1 MHHQMYP
8 AAPTQY
14 ATMSYLSVTEL
25 FMNIGLIYSKTKEQ
39 KRVSTKKYKF
49 VKAIF
54 TFVAALAKAP
64 NEKIAGI
71 ARVSL
76 YQE

>member
-1 MHHQMYP
+1 
-8 AAPTQY
+8 
-14 ATMSYLSVTEL
+14 
-25 FMNIGLIYSKTKEQ
+25 MNIGLIYSKTNEQ
-39 KRVSTKKYKF
+39 KRVRTKKYKF

-54 TFVAALAKAP
+54 TFVAALAMAP
-64 NEKIAGI
+64 KEKTAGI

>member
-1 MHHQMYP
+1 MYA
-8 AAPTQY
+8 AAPIQY

-25 FMNIGLIYSKTKEQ
+25 LMNIGLIYSKTKEQ
-39 KRVSTKKYKF
+39 KSVSTKKYKF
-49 VKAIF
+49 VNVTFA
-54 TFVAALAKAP
+54 FVAALAIAL
-64 NEKIAGI
+64 NEKITGI

>member
-1 MHHQMYP
+1 MYA

-14 ATMSYLSVTEL
+14 ASMSYLSVTEL
-25 FMNIGLIYSKTKEQ
+25 FMNIGLMYSNTKEQ
-39 KRVSTKKYKF
+39 KSVSTKKYKF
-49 VKAIF
+49 VNVMFA
-54 TFVAALAKAP
+54 FVAALATAP

>member
-1 MHHQMYP
+1 MK
-8 AAPTQY
+8 Y
-14 ATMSYLSVTEL
+14 ANISYLSVTEL
-25 FMNIGLIYSKTKEQ
+25 FMNIGLIYSKTNEQ
-39 KRVSTKKYKF
+39 KRVRTKKYKF

-54 TFVAALAKAP
+54 TFVAALAMAP
-64 NEKIAGI
+64 KEKTAGI

>member
-1 MHHQMYP
+1 MHHQMYA
-8 AAPTQY
+8 AAPMQY

-39 KRVSTKKYKF
+39 KSVSTKKYKF

-54 TFVAALAKAP
+54 AFVAALAMAP

-71 ARVSL
+71 TRVSL
-76 YQE
+76 HQE